1 MILNMKKNKEF
12 EKILIGDTLKKVRK
26 SLGYT
31 QEQVAD
37 SLELAPRYLSDI
49 ERDKTK
55 GSLDTLVKLCNLY
68 KISPSYVLKDYI
80 CVPEKINVDET
91 FTGYYNLTPS
101 EKDIIKEL
109 IRYFNN
115 KRFNRNTY
123 NDQNKNNQNN
133 ESIED

>member
-1 MILNMKKNKEF
+1 MKKNKQF
-12 EKILIGDTLKKVRK
+12 ENILIGETLKRVRK

-37 SLELAPRYLSDI
+37 ALELAPRYLSDI

-80 CVPEKINVDET
+80 CVPEKVNVDEA
-91 FTGYYNLTPS
+91 FTGYYNLTSS

-109 IRYFNN
+109 IRYFNV
-115 KRFNRNTY
+115 KHFNSN
-123 NDQNKNNQNN
+123 NFDEQNPNNLNN